1 MIEAQIEQDLK
12 VAMLARD
19 TSKVSTLRGLKSTF
33 LYAKV
38 AAGTRDRELAD
49 DEAIRLLQK
58 EAKKRDESAD
68 LYAKGGENGRAEQEL
83 SEKKIIEQYLPAKLS
98 EDKLVEV
105 IDSVISTNPDFNMG
119 QIIGEVK
126 NKTAGTADGADIA
139 RIVKEKLGL

>member
-1 MIEAQIEQDLK
+1 MIEAQIERDLK

-19 TSKVSTLRGLKSTF
+19 TSKVSALRGLKSTF

-68 LYAKGGENGRAEQEL
+68 LYAKGGENSRAEQEL
-83 SEKKIIEQYLPAKLS
+83 SEKKIIEQYLPTKLS

-139 RIVKEKLGL
+139 RIVKEKLSL

>member
-12 VAMLARD
+12 VAMLARE

-38 AAGTRDRELAD
+38 AAGTRDRELSD

-58 EAKKRDESAD
+58 EAKKREESAE
-68 LYAKGGENGRAEQEL
+68 LYARGGEKGRAEQEL
-83 SEKKIIEQYLPAKLS
+83 SEKKIIDQYLPAKLS
-98 EDKLVEV
+98 KDKLVEAV
-105 IDSVISTNPDFNMG
+105 NSVISANPDFNMG
-119 QIIGEVK
+119 QIIAEVK

-139 RIVKEKLGL
+139 RIVKEKLGA

>member
-12 VAMLARD
+12 VAMLAREA
-19 TSKVSTLRGLKSTF
+19 SKVSTLRGLKSTF

-38 AAGTRDRELAD
+38 AAGTRDRELTD

-58 EAKKRDESAD
+58 EAKKREESAE
-68 LYAKGGENGRAEQEL
+68 LFARGGEKRRAEQEL

-98 EDKLVEV
+98 EDKLVEAV
-105 IDSVISTNPDFNMG
+105 NSVISANPDFNMG
-119 QIIGEVK
+119 QIIAEVK

-139 RIVKEKLGL
+139 RIVKEKLGA